1 MTMKTQLKTYGMQQK
16 QFLEGSLYQYNP
28 TSRKRKASNKQPNY
42 TPKTT
47 GKRRTKKTPKITR
60 RKEIIKDQSRNK

>member
-16 QFLEGSLYQYNP
+16 QFLEGSFYQYNP

-47 GKRRTKKTPKITR
+47 GKRRKNPPKLVEG
-60 RKEIIKDQSRNK
+60 RKS